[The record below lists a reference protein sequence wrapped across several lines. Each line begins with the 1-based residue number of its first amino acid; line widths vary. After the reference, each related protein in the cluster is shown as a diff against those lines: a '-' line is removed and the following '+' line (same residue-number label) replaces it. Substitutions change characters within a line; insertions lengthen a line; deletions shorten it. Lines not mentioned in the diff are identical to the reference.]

1 MSARAAGSRKGAS
14 ACADG
19 KRHIRWCHLLGPGQ
33 SGSEPGPSPAR
44 RWKAVSPRA
53 FSIECADARRRWP
66 RQRPSHATRGP
77 CRGAAGGRAS
87 PRRRGP
93 SLSGTRGG
101 PWPSVL
107 ASGAIDRLGVG
118 LDADAGRCVRPARHM
133 RRPAGCLG
141 ARGGR
146 RDRLLAPA
154 CVLALVSLKP
164 RLYYVA
170 STSAFKNP
178 CHIAYMR
185 IDHLSPLLE
194 QDRVQTK

>member
-1 MSARAAGSRKGAS
+1 MPGKAGREASAPAFREAKCRNRVSARAAGSRKGAS

-19 KRHIRWCHLLGPGQ
+19 KRHIRWCHLLGPSQ

-44 RWKAVSPRA
+44 RWEAVSPRA

-66 RQRPSHATRGP
+66 RQRPSHAIRGT

-141 ARGGR
+141 AGPPSGS
-146 RDRLLAPA
+146 
-154 CVLALVSLKP
+154 SLCS
-164 RLYYVA
+164 R
-170 STSAFKNP
+170 P
-178 CHIAYMR
+178 C
-185 IDHLSPLLE
+185 LP
-194 QDRVQTK
+194 

>member
-1 MSARAAGSRKGAS
+1 MHVLTESGTFAGATCSDRARV
-14 ACADG
+14 
-19 KRHIRWCHLLGPGQ
+19 
-33 SGSEPGPSPAR
+33 
-44 RWKAVSPRA
+44 AVSQDRPLHGGGRQCPLGLLPSSA
-53 FSIECADARRRWP
+53 LMCHTGA

-77 CRGAAGGRAS
+77 CPGAAGGRAS